1 MTEASSV
8 RGTSSCT
15 REVCVPPT
23 GPQRRPTPA
32 STQGEGQGPAQGE
45 GQAQGQGHVL
55 AAEPFYFEITGNR
68 NLCIIALRL
77 CLPEC
82 LAFIYVIS
90 MVLQLPSIMR
100 NQKNNLILE
109 SVPKFI

>member
-55 AAEPFYFEITGNR
+55 AVEPFYFEITVYR
-68 NLCIIALRL
+68 NLSIFALRI
-77 CLPEC
+77 CLPDC
-82 LAFIYVIS
+82 LAFIYVLI
-90 MVLQLPSIMR
+90 MMLQLQSMR
-100 NQKNNLILE
+100 NQMK
-109 SVPKFI
+109 